1 VTWVGSAAAMCAV
14 FGTGLNRRC
23 LGNNF
28 DQRLRMTHTSFVVTA
43 DNRFILAVGF
53 WDKSFRVFGTDL
65 GNRLRLIRAEMCV
78 LFQKKCCLPLRTHF
92 QNVNVNVC
100 V

>member
-1 VTWVGSAAAMCAV
+1 MFVPCYLLVCTKQAKLATPAACYVCVV

-28 DQRLRMTHTSFVVTA
+28 DQRLRMTHSSFVVTA

-65 GNRLRLIRAEMCV
+65 GNSGPRFNACHVSE
-78 LFQKKCCLPLRTHF
+78 
-92 QNVNVNVC
+92 
-100 V
+100 

>member
-1 VTWVGSAAAMCAV
+1 MRRWSAVAMRAV

-65 GNRLRLIRAEMCV
+65 GNSLRY
-78 LFQKKCCLPLRTHF
+78 
-92 QNVNVNVC
+92 
-100 V
+100 